1 MTGTGAEMSRLGEIL
16 RLSSARAST
25 RLPLR
30 TTLAVLGAVVLIAFW
45 ILAPAGGFDV
55 RNYWLLDLS
64 YSHTWHEPG
73 SFVYSPAA
81 AQALAPFTLLPFAAF
96 AKLVLA
102 INLACLVWL
111 IGPFWGALALAALP
125 MQSELFTG
133 QIHLPMA
140 VLLVFAVRHAGVWA
154 PMLLTK
160 VTPGVGLLWFLTRR
174 EWRPFFV
181 ALGITAAIV
190 IVSFAIDPAA
200 WGRWL
205 AFLRTPYPPPDY
217 ILIDYPILP
226 RLALA
231 AVLVVLAAWRNRPAA
246 LPLIVLLAL
255 PAVWFTASV
264 IVLAVPRLAKAG
276 APAPNATVFSWMGE
290 KIARLRP
297 DRERKPVTAP
307 S

>member
-1 MTGTGAEMSRLGEIL
+1 MSQTGGIL
-16 RLSSARAST
+16 TLSSARRSA
-25 RLPLR
+25 RLPLHE
-30 TTLAVLGAVVLIAFW
+30 TLAVMGAMALVAFW

-64 YSHTWHEPG
+64 YTRTWHEPG

-81 AQALAPFTLLPFAAF
+81 AQAIAPFTLLPFAVF

-102 INLACLVWL
+102 INLVCLVWL

-125 MQSELFTG
+125 VQSELLTG

-140 VLLVFAVRHAGVWA
+140 VLIVLGVRHAGVWA

-190 IVSFAIDPAA
+190 VVSVVIDPGA
-200 WGRWL
+200 WGRWF
-205 AFLRTPYPPPDY
+205 AFLRTPFPPPDY
-217 ILIDYPILP
+217 ILIDYPVVP
-226 RLALA
+226 RLIVAAL
-231 AVLVVLAAWRNRPAA
+231 LVVLAASRNRPGA

-264 IVLAVPRLAKAG
+264 VALAVPRLARSSVA
-276 APAPNATVFSWMGE
+276 APNGTVIDVIAE
-290 KIARLRP
+290 KFVRVRASRS
-297 DRERKPVTAP
+297 RKPTPVP